1 MLACAVFDVGGVP
14 QLCIVLFVLNALAS
28 GDDVLAAVLVLSQ
41 VPAGGLVRSE
51 GSVTLWQPA
60 PSPAGTRTVG

>member
-1 MLACAVFDVGGVP
+1 MLACAMFDMGGLP
-14 QLCIVLFVLNALAS
+14 PLCIVLFVLNALAS

-51 GSVTLWQPA
+51 GSVTLWKPA
-60 PSPAGTRTVG
+60 APPAG